1 MAEISVTKYAICSG
15 DLKPY
20 IVVGRLPEKINIFG
34 ITKSKERIA
43 FKRHS
48 AIILAQ
54 LNSEGF
60 LPLSSVGP
68 EYNFLT

>member
-1 MAEISVTKYAICSG
+1 MVSPSHTIVAEISVTKCAICGG

-20 IVVGRLPEKINIFG
+20 IEKTNIFG

-43 FKRHS
+43 FKHHS

-68 EYNFLT
+68 EYNF